1 MAGDGEL
8 SAAAPDADG
17 GCGGG
22 DDDRLVEIVDIR
34 CTVHNAAAAAGYLV
48 PPLPSAIAGAV
59 AVIVAGREMGP
70 ADTRDDGKR
79 VSSCQTDRDS
89 GSLDKHSCASV
100 AIQLYTSSVSSMF
113 DTNRGNKPELA
124 KNASCNGYEPPSYQA
139 VGSSYS
145 FILARSIYSVYYL
158 NKSL

>member
-34 CTVHNAAAAAGYLV
+34 CTVHNAAAAAAGYLV

-89 GSLDKHSCASV
+89 RSLDKHSCASV
-100 AIQLYTSSVSSMF
+100 VIQLYTSSVSSIL
-113 DTNRGNKPELA
+113 DKNGKINLNWRKTHLA
-124 KNASCNGYEPPSYQA
+124 MGMSHRRTRPLVPRTH
-139 VGSSYS
+139 S
-145 FILARSIYSVYYL
+145 FWPVQYTRYTI
-158 NKSL
+158 